1 MSNSRFWFNGICSD
15 RFGLRIGGED
25 HFGSPERVVTEYS
38 VPGYNGSYVVDEGTY
53 TNYIRQYR
61 VALMRSPALE
71 QDMSAIKR
79 WLQPD
84 GEYHRLE
91 DSYAP
96 DVYRLARLTG
106 GIATQAMGSSIR
118 SVQFPLT
125 FSCRPQKFLKIGE
138 QPLTISAETGLAQI
152 VNPTGFSAW
161 PKISFFGTQDTSVE
175 TVQLRAND
183 SQGAVRGQVHFDV
196 GSRLGEE
203 LIFDAQT
210 TEAYWAADGSSA
222 NDCVTFSGDLSLPAG
237 KTCVA
242 VSVGLGG
249 CYVYPRWWRL

>member
-25 HFGSPERVVTEYS
+25 NFGAPERVVTEYS
-38 VPGYNGSYVVDEGTY
+38 VPGYNGSYVVDAGVY
-53 TNYIRQYR
+53 TNYIRQYQA
-61 VALMRSPALE
+61 ALLRSPALE

-118 SVQFPLT
+118 SVQFPIS

-138 QPLTISAETGLAQI
+138 QPLTISAETGIAEL
-152 VNPTGFSAW
+152 VNPTGFNAW
-161 PKISFFGTQDTSVE
+161 PLITFFGTEESNE
-175 TVQLRAND
+175 ATVYIKD
-183 SQGAVRGQVHFDV
+183 DWQGDVRGEIAFDV
-196 GSRLGEE
+196 GNKLNVNV
-203 LIFDAQT
+203 IFDTQT
-210 TEAYWAADGSSA
+210 TEAYWADDGSSA
-222 NDCVTFSGDLSLPAG
+222 NDAVYFQGDLFLPEG
-237 KTCVA
+237 RSCIVLD
-242 VSVGLGG
+242 SLGG
-249 CYVYPRWWRL
+249 CYVRPRWWRL